1 MNSNGCFRF
10 YMECLLPEL
19 INPQYC
25 KRILIND
32 IKEPDHIK
40 KQQNKKNKI
49 NLYTSYNIKASL
61 IDVLVLIYLFII
73 FSKQQL

>member
-32 IKEPDHIK
+32 IKEHDHIK
-40 KQQNKKNKI
+40 KQQHKK
-49 NLYTSYNIKASL
+49 IK
-61 IDVLVLIYLFII
+61 
-73 FSKQQL
+73 